1 MISLRI
7 YISWFL
13 IMMDIR
19 LHTLSIDANSN
30 DHGPRLDDYE
40 HFIDHNFTQGSIQ
53 EHRNPKQ
60 MIYQNFI
67 EQINSSS
74 AFTSKMPSANKVL
87 SSI

>member
-1 MISLRI
+1 
-7 YISWFL
+7 
-13 IMMDIR
+13 MMDIR
-19 LHTLSIDANSN
+19 LHTLSIDANSNDHVNANSN

-67 EQINSSS
+67 
-74 AFTSKMPSANKVL
+74 
-87 SSI
+87 